1 MVKGRKWEELKHN
14 WCRQLGA
21 GNEIVGWLAPATAAF
36 QTLLTWLRNRP
47 PVWSRITRIDRV
59 NPRHFE
65 DHDWKKDGSD
75 WASDADSHWWR
86 IPVSAAELA
95 GRTVG
100 WHATSMYC
108 LQRIVHE
115 NGPQE
120 GFAENTQSGKT
131 VKGVFYMHGPQ
142 AHCCENYLHH
152 VMLDD
157 DGWLFAPLL
166 QLYVDEELM
175 RSKFGTTQTLRRGQ
189 KQRIAKKECVDLAA
203 VYIHMVHISQVVL
216 KPAACETLAEPG
228 FHPLLEIDPYE
239 NWQSICAR
247 SQERQFVTLV

>member
-1 MVKGRKWEELKHN
+1 
-14 WCRQLGA
+14 
-21 GNEIVGWLAPATAAF
+21 
-36 QTLLTWLRNRP
+36 
-47 PVWSRITRIDRV
+47 VWSRITRIERV

-65 DHDWKKDGSD
+65 DHDWKMEGTD

-131 VKGVFYMHGPQ
+131 VKGVFYMKGPE

-175 RSKFGTTQTLRRGQ
+175 RTKFGGTQTLKRSQ
-189 KQRIAKKECVDLAA
+189 PQRVAKKECRTGCGVHPHDAHLAG
-203 VYIHMVHISQVVL
+203 
-216 KPAACETLAEPG
+216 C
-228 FHPLLEIDPYE
+228 LEVQGLRDVGR
-239 NWQSICAR
+239 AR
-247 SQERQFVTLV
+247 LPSTARD